1 MFDMLEETMIK
12 YRKLENENKEL
23 NDKINTLTQDYEK
36 RLYEQANS

>member
-1 MFDMLEETMIK
+1 MLEETMIK

-36 RLYEQANS
+36 RLYEQANL